1 MTNPNKYIR
10 AALVSALSAAT
21 GFQFYDNAVPSDIVP
36 LPNQYGVVRNQSKSR
51 TGVSKQGHE
60 WLCSATIDLYSVNE
74 RGFVSS
80 VSADDME
87 EQVITVMPSITVSG
101 FDVKLVRF
109 VDSVNF
115 EPLNTGGTATISRNV
130 VIYELW
136 LNAA

>member
-10 AALVSALSAAT
+10 AALVSALSTAT
-21 GFQFYDNAVPSDIVP
+21 GFQFYDNAVPTDIVP

-60 WLCSATIDLYSVNE
+60 WMCSATLDLYSVGE

-80 VSADDME
+80 VSVDDME
-87 EQVITVMPSITVSG
+87 ERVITAMPSISVAG

-115 EPLNTGGTATISRNV
+115 EPLNTGGTSTVSRNV